1 MTANV
6 IGSTFNIIS
15 DDIVNGK
22 FTADIAFEVDDT
34 TNATF
39 TIPLYGAIL
48 SDLVVE
54 FPNGEI
60 IKAELSEYRA
70 AVESVQRHQ
79 AVSHEAATVLMT
91 FTPSYMKIEL
101 KTAPR
106 DIITMKFTC
115 YIKTNGAGEWI
126 LPFVQTKNL
135 VVTGKLRSPISC
147 NIPLLITETVSD
159 QAGDT
164 TRYSTFTWQSE
175 ESEESVDELPENI
188 CIKQGDGDLQLQ
200 SKLVSG
206 DQNSAIAL
214 YVKGPEDTP
223 RDPNYFAFLCDSS
236 GSMQGERINL
246 LKDAIMYFL
255 QNLAEHALDNDMVSL
270 FWFNT
275 NVQAMI
281 PRFVSYGE
289 FKQME
294 EEWKSFIL
302 HEYAD
307 GCTELFTALD
317 YISTMSGKNPTHIVV
332 YTDSEVAATKEDVME
347 WKLLNPN
354 KRISTLTL
362 SDEANPAAGDLFAN
376 ETNGFS
382 LHLLTAQL
390 KGEALYATMTNVM
403 RLIFH
408 NVSYISTKIDSD
420 EAGEMKPWT
429 VWGST
434 LVIVPSGETGS
445 IYFVGNVI
453 QTARVTLTI
462 CNLDPTGKQV
472 SDVETRVLNL
482 SSAQNDAVMKRAAL
496 ETKSCFMKNGVM
508 DLTKW
513 LLLHGISHDKLVAWF
528 CLGQASRE
536 YESNGDP
543 ANEWDD
549 DRGSTRGFPCY
560 YSFSRCDND
569 FDCGN
574 DRSFGCDDEDEE
586 EEDEKA
592 KAEAES
598 KAMQQIYDTLLAPK
612 LSISQYMKWF
622 SSKEDMFVDAN
633 GLDLFSVAFIYKIKL
648 VLKDVCP
655 NMISNLI
662 AWVLLKKEFNKGMFG
677 FYEKRAKKALESMG
691 VCESIE
697 KEVSAI
703 LKLT

>member
-1 MTANV
+1 MTPRV
-6 IGSTFNIIS
+6 IGSTFNIVS

-22 FTADIAFEVDDT
+22 FTAGIAFEVDDT

-60 IKAELSEYRA
+60 INAELSDYMSA
-70 AVESVQRHQ
+70 ADSVQRHQ
-79 AVSHEAATVLMT
+79 AVSHKAATVLMT

-101 KTAPR
+101 KSAPR

-175 ESEESVDELPENI
+175 EKSDESSDELPENI
-188 CIKQGDGDLQLQ
+188 CIKQGEGDLQIE

-236 GSMQGERINL
+236 GSMDGERINL

-317 YISTMSGKNPTHIVV
+317 YISTMSGTNPTHIVV
-332 YTDSEVAATKEDVME
+332 YTDSEVDIDQEDVKE
-347 WKLLNPN
+347 WKRLNPN

-408 NVSYISTKIDSD
+408 NVSYISAKIESD

-434 LVIVPSGETGS
+434 LGVVPSGENGS

-462 CNLDPTGKQV
+462 CNRDPTGKQV
-472 SDVETRVLNL
+472 SDVETRVLDL
-482 SSAQNDAVMKRAAL
+482 SSTQNDAVMKRAAL

-513 LLLHGISHDKLVAWF
+513 LLLHRISHDKMVAWF
-528 CLGQASRE
+528 CLGQASQE
-536 YESNGDP
+536 YESNGNP
-543 ANEWDD
+543 WDD
-549 DRGSTRGFPCY
+549 DRGATGGVPYY
-560 YSFSRCDND
+560 YSFSRCDDD
-569 FDCGN
+569 FDDFERGN
-574 DRSFGCDDEDEE
+574 DRSFGCECEEED

-592 KAEAES
+592 

-648 VLKDVCP
+648 LLKDVCP